1 MSPVYKSDYV
11 LPILERAIA
20 ERNDERGIGGAVKV
34 ANELDTSES
43 MISQLRGGT
52 YPPSSSQK
60 WYRKIVEKYG
70 KETVVCPV
78 VGEAISLDRCSRERE
93 RPYSTVNP
101 TRRAFS
107 QTCPTCER
115 RH

>member
-1 MSPVYKSDYV
+1 MSPIYEAEYV
-11 LPILERAIA
+11 VAILERAIA
-20 ERNDERGIGGAVKV
+20 ERSDGRGIGGAVKV
-34 ANELDTSES
+34 AVELETSES

-52 YPPSSSQK
+52 YPRSSSQK
-60 WYRKIVEKYG
+60 WYRRIVEKYG
-70 KETVVCPV
+70 SETVICPV
-78 VGEAISLDRCSRERE
+78 VGQISLERCGRETE
-93 RPYSTVNP
+93 RPYSMVNP

>member
-1 MSPVYKSDYV
+1 MSPIYTSDYV
-11 LPILERAIA
+11 LPILERAIT

-34 ANELDTSES
+34 AGELSTSES
-43 MISQLRGGT
+43 MICQIRKDT
-52 YPPSSSQK
+52 YPKSSIQK

-70 KETVVCPV
+70 NETVVCPV
-78 VGEAISLDRCSRERE
+78 VGEPISLERCSRERE

>member
-1 MSPVYKSDYV
+1 MTPVYQSGYV

-34 ANELDTSES
+34 ASELGCTES
-43 MISQLRGGT
+43 LVSQLRAGT
-52 YPPSSSQK
+52 YSAPQK

-70 KETVVCPV
+70 NETVQCPV
-78 VGEAISLDRCSRERE
+78 VGEPIPLDRCSRERE

-107 QTCPTCER
+107 QTCPACER

>member
-1 MSPVYKSDYV
+1 MSPAYTREQA
-11 LPILERAIA
+11 LPILEQAVADRH
-20 ERNDERGIGGAVKV
+20 DERGIGGAVKV
-34 ANELDTSES
+34 AVELETSES

-52 YPPSSSQK
+52 YPRSSSQK
-60 WYRKIVEKYG
+60 WYRRIVEKYG
-70 KETVVCPV
+70 SETVICPV
-78 VGEAISLDRCSRERE
+78 VGQISLERCGRETE
-93 RPYSTVNP
+93 RPYSMVNP